1 MDEIKLTEEQ
11 ASGRAGGAFA
21 DAFKTYA
28 EGEPKPEDFREK
40 IGLEIL
46 ERRPG
51 YAKGMIEIK
60 PWHLNVLGVVH
71 GGVVFT
77 LADTVSG
84 TAAATGHEYGV
95 PTVSGNI
102 NYLKAGRN
110 TSKLIAEAQEIK
122 NGYTFSVVDCKV
134 FDDRENLLATTTMTF
149 YHLRP
154 R

>member
-1 MDEIKLTEEQ
+1 MDEKKLTVNQTSEKT
-11 ASGRAGGAFA
+11 GGAFE
-21 DAFKTYA
+21 DAFKNLA
-28 EGEPKPEDFREK
+28 EGAPKPEDFRDK

-71 GGVVFT
+71 GGVLFT

-95 PTVSGNI
+95 PTVNGNI

-110 TSKLIAEAQEIK
+110 TTKLIAEAEEIK

-134 FDDRENLLATTTMTF
+134 YDDRKNLLATTTMTF